1 MGSSMKNIAIIGSGY
16 WGKNLVRNFFELDAL
31 KTICDLDE
39 VTLKEFQDKY
49 SGIHVTTSFQE
60 VLDDEKIKGVVI
72 ATPAILHYK
81 MAKKALE
88 CGKDVFVEK
97 PLSLDLSDAK
107 DLIEIS
113 EKKGNILM
121 VGHILHY
128 HPAVVKLKEL
138 VQKGYLGKIQYI
150 YSNRL
155 NLGKFRTEENIL
167 WSFAPHDVSVIL
179 MLLNEMPKHISSH
192 AGTYLNKDVA
202 DVTLTTMEFS
212 SGVKSHIFVSWLH
225 PYKEQRLVV
234 VGSERMAVFND
245 MVDDKLL
252 IYPHEIEWVDRV
264 PVPVLKDPEPVP
276 IGSEE
281 PLKEECKHFL
291 NCIKTREKPK
301 TDGKEGYNV
310 LQVLQSSQKSLE
322 NNAENVSLDTKD
334 YFVHESSFIDDS
346 CEIGHGTKIWHF
358 SHVLTG
364 SKTGKNCNIGQNVM
378 IGPDV
383 TIGNNVKVQN
393 NVSIYK
399 GVEIE
404 DDVFLGPSMVFSNV
418 INPRSFISRKDE
430 FKETIVKKGA
440 TIGANATIVC
450 GNNIGKYALVG
461 AGAVVT
467 TAVPDYA
474 IMVGNPAKIS
484 NWICECGLKL
494 KFEDDNIA
502 ECSCQKKYRKE
513 DNKVVKL

>member
-1 MGSSMKNIAIIGSGY
+1 MKNIAVIGSGY
-16 WGKNLVRNFFELDAL
+16 WGKNLVRNFSELSAL

-49 SGIHVTTSFQE
+49 PDINITTSFQE
-60 VLDDEKIKGVVI
+60 VLDDEEIKGVVI

-88 CGKDVFVEK
+88 NGKDVFVEK
-97 PLSLDLSDAK
+97 PLSLNLSDAR
-107 DLIEIS
+107 DLIKIS
-113 EKKGNILM
+113 EKNGNILM

-138 VQKGYLGKIQYI
+138 IQNGYLGKIQYI

-179 MLLNEMPKHISSH
+179 MLLNEMPDNISSH

-225 PYKEQRLVV
+225 PYKEQKLVV

-245 MVDDKLL
+245 MSDDKLI

-264 PVPVLKDPEPVP
+264 PVPLLKDPEPAT
-276 IGSEE
+276 IGSKE
-281 PLKEECKHFL
+281 PLKEECRHFL
-291 NCIKTREKPK
+291 NCIETRETPE

-310 LQVLQSSQKSLE
+310 LQVLQTSQKSME
-322 NNAENVSLDTKD
+322 NNAKNISLDNKD

-346 CEIGHGTKIWHF
+346 CEIGPETKIWNF
-358 SHVLTG
+358 SHILTG

-399 GVEIE
+399 GVKIE
-404 DDVFLGPSMVFSNV
+404 DDVFLGPSMVFTNV
-418 INPRSFISRKDE
+418 INPRSFISRKNE
-430 FKETIVKKGA
+430 FKETIVGKGA

-467 TAVPDYA
+467 NDVPDYA
-474 IMVGNPAKIS
+474 IVIGNPAKIS
-484 NWICECGLKL
+484 NWICQCGLKL
-494 KFEDDNIA
+494 KFEDNIA
-502 ECSCQKKYRKE
+502 ECDCQKRYRKE
-513 DNKVVKL
+513 DYKVAKL